1 MPILEIE
8 NIMGVLREEKLPII
22 PKNKCDK
29 LGSNMLYKTILHGDS
44 LGVFL
49 EEFEL
54 INKHYELSTFEINRA
69 YIFKSASGKIFKEYV
84 NKFTELNNQTR
95 KFSPILQS
103 RKEEEQKQFEQKP
116 SSYIRSRP
124 SSRSHTPIRQKQNKI
139 EPIIKLETQLK
150 RRGIR
155 GLMNLHKQ
163 FLFSCPNLAF
173 VTLNDFI
180 KVLTL
185 QRINLESAEYEQLF
199 SKYTQE
205 DNQELLNFP
214 GFIRAF
220 KRILNDNRLRAVEN
234 AFGRLDKEQTESLF
248 IDDIK
253 LKFNPKNHPD
263 VVNCKKNE
271 DEIITEF
278 LDCFELNYNLL
289 TTAENPETSNMV
301 SFEEFANFYEYVSFL
316 YSNDS
321 DFIQLVEGSWNY

>member
-1 MPILEIE
+1 M
-8 NIMGVLREEKLPII
+8 
-22 PKNKCDK
+22 
-29 LGSNMLYKTILHGDS
+29 
-44 LGVFL
+44 F
-49 EEFEL
+49 
-54 INKHYELSTFEINRA
+54 
-69 YIFKSASGKIFKEYV
+69 
-84 NKFTELNNQTR
+84 
-95 KFSPILQS
+95 QS
-103 RKEEEQKQFEQKP
+103 KKEEEQKQFVQKP
-116 SSYIRSRP
+116 SSYIRS
-124 SSRSHTPIRQKQNKI
+124 SSRSRTPIRQKQNFI
-139 EPIIKLETQLK
+139 DPLIKLETQLK

-163 FLFSCPNLAF
+163 FLFSCPNLAC
-173 VTLNDFI
+173 VTFSDFI

-185 QRINLESAEYEQLF
+185 QRLNLESEEYEQLF
-199 SKYTQE
+199 SQYTQE

-214 GFIRAF
+214 GFIRTF

-263 VVNCKKNE
+263 VLNGKKNE

-321 DFIQLVEGSWNY
+321 DFIQIVEGSWNY